1 MSICILS
8 GYLGAIWTGKILKD
22 WGCNVTTSSTSQ
34 QTRLLVVDEN
44 TTAKLPHADFTITL
58 TDVNISSPHLLALSG
73 VLSVFGQK

>member
-8 GYLGAIWTGKILKD
+8 GYLGAIWAGKIMKD
-22 WGCNVTTSSTSQ
+22 WGCTLTTSASSQ
-34 QTRLLVVDEN
+34 HTTLLVVDEN
-44 TTAKLPHADFTITL
+44 TTAKLPQADFTITL